1 MADLLH
7 TQKEVLKLL
16 KKKGVATFNKSS
28 FSEAVKRGQIP
39 YRTEKGVHNKLYFYP
54 EVADAIKKAGIGGV
68 VIKGLR
74 DVDVEDITDPP
85 SIQDKI
91 NDIPDPRKDQTDE
104 EYQEI
109 VVKSIG
115 EDATITDANIFH
127 KIYQGKLEKIKYEK
141 ELGLLISREEVEDKA
156 FSVSRAIRDKILS
169 IPERMSS
176 ELASI
181 DDPHV
186 VKELLYK
193 EFGMMLDGFSKDSF
207 L

>member
-1 MADLLH
+1 MAELLH

-54 EVADAIKKAGIGGV
+54 DVAKAIKSAGIGGL
-68 VIKGLR
+68 KG
-74 DVDVEDITDPP
+74 VSNPKVEDITDPP
-85 SIQDKI
+85 SIQDKL
-91 NDIPDPRKDQTDE
+91 NDIPDPRQGQSQE

-109 VVKSIG
+109 VATQLG
-115 EDATITDANIFH
+115 ADATITDANIF
-127 KIYQGKLEKIKYEK
+127 KVIYQGKLEKIKYEK
-141 ELGLLISREEVEDKA
+141 ELGLLIPRDEVEDKA

-186 VKELLYK
+186 IKELLYK
-193 EFGMMLDGFSKDSF
+193 EFGMMLDGFSEDSF

>member
-1 MADLLH
+1 MADMLH

-39 YRTEKGVHNKLYFYP
+39 YRNEEGVHNKLYFYP
-54 EVADAIKKAGIGGV
+54 DVAKAIKQAGIGGV

-74 DVDVEDITDPP
+74 DVKPDDITDPP
-85 SIQDKI
+85 SIQDKL
-91 NDIPDPRKDQTDE
+91 NDIPDPRKDQSEDE
-104 EYQEI
+104 YKD
-109 VVKSIG
+109 VLVKSLG
-115 EDATITDANIFH
+115 EDATITDANIF
-127 KIYQGKLEKIKYEK
+127 KTIYAGKLEKLKYEK
-141 ELGLLISREEVEDKA
+141 ELGLLISREEVENKA
-156 FSVSRAIRDKILS
+156 FNVSRAIRDKILS

-193 EFGMMLDGFSKDSF
+193 EFGMMLESFSEDSF
-207 L
+207 I

>member
-39 YRTEKGVHNKLYFYP
+39 YRTEEGVHNKLYFYP
-54 EVADAIKKAGIGGV
+54 EVAKAIKQAGIGG
-68 VIKGLR
+68 IKG
-74 DVDVEDITDPP
+74 VDKPKIDDITDPP
-85 SIQDKI
+85 STQSKL
-91 NDIPDPRKDQTDE
+91 NDLPDPRNGQSEDE
-104 EYQEI
+104 YKEI
-109 VVKSIG
+109 VAKQLG
-115 EDATITDANIFH
+115 EDATITDANIF
-127 KIYQGKLEKIKYEK
+127 KTIYAGKLEKLKYEK
-141 ELGLLISREEVEDKA
+141 ELGLLIPREEVEDKA

-186 VKELLYK
+186 IKELLYK
-193 EFGMMLDGFSKDSF
+193 EFGMMLDGFSEDSF